1 MSNLDPA
8 PEAIALKP
16 DDAAAHLN
24 LGILYEVYLKRP
36 QQALGQYREYQHL
49 GHIEGAAPWLTE
61 TAAWLAG
68 RFAGLAAPQDCS
80 EIAAG
85 NSLAPIKKEK
95 K

>member
-1 MSNLDPA
+1 M
-8 PEAIALKP
+8 IAGDVRSLAREYCERGV
-16 DDAAAHLN
+16 D
-24 LGILYEVYLKRP
+24 V
-36 QQALGQYREYQHL
+36 QFTEYQHL

-68 RFAGLAAPQDCS
+68 RFAGLSAPQDCS

-85 NSLAPIKKEK
+85 NSLTPIKKTK